1 MKLSKVRKQ
10 LKIIRRRQID
20 FFKTKQIDL
29 RKRWTT
35 ITTSRRVIVHIPS
48 LGLSQRVRRKLNNL
62 PIRENYQIGRL
73 CDLDDPNVD
82 VIYVSPMT
90 VNDEILQYY
99 NKLVR
104 IEKEGSESY
113 EGYLD
118 EPSIVDGKKW

>member
-73 CDLDDPNVD
+73 CDIDDPNVD